1 MNWIL
6 LISLLSP
13 GGDYIDKIPVEMP
26 TKAACVQAAKE
37 LPKRGEGLMGV
48 QYKAICVTMDH
59 WNGKKK
65 MKDVPLD

>member
-13 GGDYIDKIPVEMP
+13 GGDYIDKVPVEMP
-26 TKAACVQAAKE
+26 SKAACQKAAKE
-37 LPKRGEGLMGV
+37 LPQRGESPMGV

-59 WNGKKK
+59 WTGKKK
-65 MKDVPLD
+65 MPGVAYD

>member
-6 LISLLSP
+6 LISMLSP

-26 TKAACVQAAKE
+26 TKAACQQAAKD
-37 LPKRGEGLMGV
+37 LPQRGESPLGV

-65 MKDVPLD
+65 MKDMSLD

>member
-13 GGDYIDKIPVEMP
+13 GGDYIDKVPVEMP
-26 TKAACVQAAKE
+26 TRAACQKAAKD
-37 LPKRGEGLMGV
+37 LPQRGESPMGV
-48 QYKAICVTMDH
+48 QYKGICVTMDH
-59 WNGKKK
+59 WKGKKK